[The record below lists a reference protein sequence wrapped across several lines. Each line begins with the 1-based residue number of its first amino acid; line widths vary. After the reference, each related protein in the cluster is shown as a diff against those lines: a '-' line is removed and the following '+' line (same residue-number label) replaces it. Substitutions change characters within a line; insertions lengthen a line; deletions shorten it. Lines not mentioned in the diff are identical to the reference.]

1 MNIYN
6 KTKSI
11 NFMLFNTD
19 FSQIPQKRKSLFLT
33 SSFQTQST
41 SSSNTINPSSHS
53 FKRTDTMDIVL
64 EEETQYVPK
73 ISIQDINGRNMLYNN
88 NINVLSKKLLFNL
101 QKKECFSC
109 NYH

>member
-1 MNIYN
+1 
-6 KTKSI
+6 
-11 NFMLFNTD
+11 MLFNTN
-19 FSQIPQKRKSLFLT
+19 FSQNPQKRKSLFLT
-33 SSFQTQST
+33 SSNQSQST
-41 SSSNTINPSSHS
+41 LSSISLNPSSHS

-73 ISIQDINGRNMLYNN
+73 ISIRDVYARDMLNNNN
-88 NINVLSKKLLFNL
+88 NIFNKNMFLNL